1 MKRDGRSLVQEDFL
15 EDFRKAY
22 LDRNLKPEKVKRSLT
37 EMDDGRQISLDGS
50 SKACRK
56 MNIFEQVC
64 MLENFLFAVAGE
76 RDN

>member
-1 MKRDGRSLVQEDFL
+1 L